1 MWQRQDGQ
9 LEAEHDRDC
18 AKALCDITAVH
29 FHPHASYK
37 VKKHVE
43 GCGKETASRHFLFN
57 RKSHFTRGNTTA
69 ELASYPPLGAQT
81 VTTVHKLQQKK
92 KKDLN
97 TIFLPTDTPWT
108 DTMCFCN
115 AQCNTLPGEWGK
127 LCSVHGL
134 RCRPHCKCLWRSVE
148 KHSHLNHVFK
158 PLYGH
163 YFCLKGCAGTT
174 AEVTFPYLGFSIYS
188 IYIQFQHWL
197 FPCSIKTLS
206 RSRKFHSKVWV

>member
-1 MWQRQDGQ
+1 MW
-9 LEAEHDRDC
+9 
-18 AKALCDITAVH
+18 K
-29 FHPHASYK
+29 
-37 VKKHVE
+37 
-43 GCGKETASRHFLFN
+43 
-57 RKSHFTRGNTTA
+57 GNCILDTFYST
-69 ELASYPPLGAQT
+69 ENPTLLGATQQLNLP
-81 VTTVHKLQQKK
+81 VILLLVHRLLQQCISFSRKKK

-148 KHSHLNHVFK
+148 KHSHLNHFFK

-188 IYIQFQHWL
+188 IYIQF
-197 FPCSIKTLS
+197 
-206 RSRKFHSKVWV
+206 